1 MTLRKIKLT
10 AFLHSGEIQG
20 SPGDVVDVNEGN
32 LKAANRLIK
41 EKGAVSYLVDGAVTK
56 AQLAKAEESDDDD
69 GDDLDGADDDNSG
82 LTDID
87 DAESVDA
94 LDIAP
99 RYKAA
104 LRDAGLNTIAE
115 AKAHADLASVAGLNA
130 KVAKKILES

>member
-20 SPGDVVDVNEGN
+20 SPGDLVDINEGN
-32 LKAANRLIK
+32 LAAANRLIK
-41 EKGAVSYLVDGAVTK
+41 EKGAVPHLVDGAVTK
-56 AQLAKAEESDDDD
+56 AQLAKTQESDEEDE
-69 GDDLDGADDDNSG
+69 DDLDDADDNSG
-82 LTDID
+82 LTDVD

-115 AKAHADLASVAGLNA
+115 AKAHPDLASVAGLNA

>member
-20 SPGDVVDVNEGN
+20 SPGDVIDVNESN
-32 LKAANRLIK
+32 LAAANRLVK
-41 EKGAVSYLVDGAVTK
+41 EKGAVQHLVDGAVTK
-56 AQLAKAEESDDDD
+56 AQLAKGDDPDEND
-69 GDDLDGADDDNSG
+69 EDDLDDADDDNSG

-87 DAESVDA
+87 DTESVDA
-94 LDIAP
+94 LEIAP

-115 AKAHADLASVAGLNA
+115 AKAHTDLANLPGLNA

>member
-1 MTLRKIKLT
+1 MTLRRIKLT
-10 AFLHSGEIQG
+10 SFLHSGEIQG
-20 SPGDVVDVNEGN
+20 SPGDLVDVNEGN
-32 LKAANRLIK
+32 LAAANRLIK
-41 EKGAVSYLVDGAVTK
+41 EKGAVPYLVDGSVTK
-56 AQLAKAEESDDDD
+56 AQLAKTQASDEDDEDDADESDDDN
-69 GDDLDGADDDNSG
+69 GG
-82 LTDID
+82 LTDVD

-115 AKAHADLASVAGLNA
+115 AKAHADLASVPGLNA